1 MGVLRHRRCLL
12 SAAVVFFVLAAAL
25 GSGRHRAEAFGKRE
39 LGSSEAT
46 SRPWVV
52 AAYLPGSLRPVL
64 PLPAG
69 SRGDPAG
76 PKCSARVL
84 PGGMAMQVRQ
94 QALHAMRA
102 AEERKHTV
110 LTVNAT
116 GDAFLYHLHK
126 S

>member
-1 MGVLRHRRCLL
+1 MLIYRECIGRNC
-12 SAAVVFFVLAAAL
+12 S

-39 LGSSEAT
+39 LGSTEAT

-64 PLPAG
+64 PLLAG

-76 PKCSARVL
+76 PKRSAGVL

-94 QALHAMRA
+94 QALHAMRTE
-102 AEERKHTV
+102 EERKHRV
-110 LTVNAT
+110 LRVNAT
-116 GDAFLYHLHK
+116 GDAFLYHLHN